1 MDNLYFKV
9 AMAKIP
15 EVRSAHMPAVAIHGK
30 NLGQPLNRRRR
41 ITVELPEFIIRAINV
56 RVDEAN
62 QNEPNDEDVSF
73 NDVVEWLLVCEVT
86 LRRMPLLEANIPGFA
101 AAMAVW
107 LIDSNYQDAD
117 L

>member
-9 AMAKIP
+9 AMAKIDT
-15 EVRSAHMPAVAIHGK
+15 RRTNMPAVAVHGK
-30 NLGQPLNRRRR
+30 KLGEPLNRRRR
-41 ITVELPEFIIRAINV
+41 ITVELPDFIIRAINV

-62 QNEPNDEDVSF
+62 QNEPNDEEVSF
-73 NDVVEWLLVCEVT
+73 NDVVEWLLVCEVS